1 MAAVKLKANLISI
14 SYRGLLFIV
23 IWWILSDG
31 TASSWWIALPAVIM
45 ALVVSSVLVS
55 PMTIHWAEL
64 LGFVLF
70 FLRFSLLGG
79 IDVARRAFQPKI
91 PIDPDFVEY
100 HMQLPAGLLQV
111 LMANTVS
118 LLPGTL
124 IAGLEESVI
133 KVHVLDKNKD
143 VSTELEMIE
152 ERIARIA
159 SIKFTPS

>member
-1 MAAVKLKANLISI
+1 MAAVKLKVNLVSI
-14 SYRGLLFIV
+14 LYRGLLFIV
-23 IWWILSDG
+23 IWWLLTDG

-45 ALVVSSVLVS
+45 ALVVSTMLVS
-55 PMTIHWAEL
+55 PMTIHW
-64 LGFVLF
+64 LGLFRFVLF

-79 IDVARRAFQPKI
+79 IDVARRAIQPKI

-100 HMQLPAGLLQV
+100 RMQLPVGLLQV

-124 IAGLEESVI
+124 IAGLEESVM
-133 KVHVLDKNKD
+133 KVHVLDRSKD

-159 SIKFTPS
+159 GIKLTPS